1 MKKLSEKFLNLLI
14 TLTLIISLT
23 GCYQLTKIIHK
34 GTAKGVILCIEH
46 NSSSIL
52 SEELVKRKCIK
63 ENQTEI
69 VSRSMNE
76 KKDLEAMSYMKS
88 LGIKGSIWLDNKS
101 AKIFL
106 NEGTNSDY
114 DYILTELKVRLII
127 KDENG
132 KRYLRDDTIDIWV
145 EPSKQIE
152 GRIAISFSKSVNR
165 AEINNKYCGD
175 STIKT
180 CKSWGVISVLGIKI

>member
-1 MKKLSEKFLNLLI
+1 
-14 TLTLIISLT
+14 
-23 GCYQLTKIIHK
+23 
-34 GTAKGVILCIEH
+34 
-46 NSSSIL
+46 
-52 SEELVKRKCIK
+52 
-63 ENQTEI
+63 
-69 VSRSMNE
+69 MNE

-88 LGIKGSIWLDNKS
+88 LGIEGWIWLHNKF
-101 AKIFL
+101 AEIVL
-106 NEGTNSDY
+106 NEGTNSDH

-145 EPSKQIE
+145 EPTKQIK
-152 GRIAISFSKSVNR
+152 GRVDINFNKSVNR
-165 AEINNKYCGD
+165 AEINDKYCGD